1 MLPCTPT
8 RNGAVSATRGDDTGS
23 IGCVSIGAMDHFPQG
38 QWRSPDIPQRSDT
51 YLPLLRIAAAMKA
64 RDDEQSVTVNAKK
77 TAYRET
83 C

>member
-1 MLPCTPT
+1 
-8 RNGAVSATRGDDTGS
+8 
-23 IGCVSIGAMDHFPQG
+23 
-38 QWRSPDIPQRSDT
+38 
-51 YLPLLRIAAAMKA
+51 LLRIAAAMKA